1 MTTITMTSEERSKI
15 ARDFLKQK
23 TLRSIPQMS
32 EDLNIPY
39 GTLEGWT
46 RRHSDDLKTTK
57 DGRTRMLEMNS
68 GLFELVSKYKPISK
82 EARRK
87 LSSKMKKSW
96 KKRSDNG
103 APKDAGRFEV
113 SDVESEPVDET
124 IGPEDLGSNEFLA
137 ASEHIRKLGENLIF
151 MADQLKKHEEKIMQ
165 IKSILFAE

>member
-1 MTTITMTSEERSKI
+1 MTTITMTSEKRSKI

-23 TLRSIPQMS
+23 TSQSIPQMS

-46 RRHSDDLKTTK
+46 RRHSQDLKTTK

-113 SDVESEPVDET
+113 SDVENEPVDET
-124 IGPEDLGSNEFLA
+124 IEPEDLGSNEFLA
-137 ASEHIRKLGENLIF
+137 ASEHIRKLGENLIL
-151 MADQLKKHEEKIMQ
+151 MADELEKREKKIIQ